1 MSQVIAPSEARLLE
15 MKGITKRFPGV
26 VALSDVTFDL
36 KAAEIHCLVGENGA
50 GKSTLMKILSGLYQA
65 DEGQLLLHGK
75 PIQIRSPIDGLQ
87 QGIGVVYQELELMD
101 DLSIAENMLLGR
113 EPLYRTHIMNWMQ
126 IRATAKRTLAEL
138 GLHLPPN
145 TLVGRL
151 TVAQKQLVA
160 IAKALALHPH
170 ILVLDEPS
178 ATLAGKELDLLFELL
193 RKLRSDGV
201 GLVYISHRLEEVF
214 NLGDR
219 ITVLRDG
226 HVVDTQPVK
235 AVTEHDL
242 IRKMVGREVSR
253 RFPERP
259 QSVES
264 QVLLHVQGLTTDAIR
279 DVSFDLHK
287 GEVLGFAGLVG
298 CGVDSLARALMGI
311 EPIRHGIVTVGEKR
325 SHRLSPQ
332 QVIKSGMILVPEDR
346 KTQGLVLIHPVYDNM
361 SYSGLPRYARWGFI
375 HFRQLTSIL
384 THYRERLN
392 VKTASFG
399 TQVGSLSGGN
409 QQKVILGRVL
419 MTQPRILILDEPT
432 RGIDVGAK
440 AEIYQLILN
449 FAAEGYGVVLISS
462 ELVEVTALSH
472 RILVMSEG
480 VITASMEPP
489 YVEAEILQA
498 ALPKSVEES
507 EEPPP
512 SAMKGEIHGNV

>member
-1 MSQVIAPSEARLLE
+1 MSQTTVPPEECLLE

-36 KAAEIHCLVGENGA
+36 KAGEIHCLVGENGA
-50 GKSTLMKILSGLYQA
+50 GKSTLMKVLSGLYQA
-65 DEGQLLLHGK
+65 DEGQILLQGK
-75 PIQIRSPIDGLQ
+75 PIQIRSPIDGLN

-113 EPLYRTHIMNWMQ
+113 EPLYRTRIINWRQ
-126 IRATAKRTLAEL
+126 IRATATRALEEL

-145 TLVGRL
+145 MLVGRL

-160 IAKALALHPH
+160 IGKALALHPH

-178 ATLAGKELDLLFELL
+178 ATLAGKELDVLFALL
-193 RKLRSDGV
+193 RKLRSEGV
-201 GLVYISHRLEEVF
+201 GLIYISHRLEEIF

-219 ITVLRDG
+219 VTVLRDG
-226 HVVDTQPVK
+226 HIVDTQPMA
-235 AVTEHDL
+235 AVTESDL
-242 IRKMVGREVSR
+242 IRKMVGREVSQ

-264 QVLLHVQGLTTDAIR
+264 RVLLHVQGLTTDAIR

-298 CGVDSLARALMGI
+298 CGLDSLARALMGV
-311 EPIRHGIVTVGEKR
+311 EPIWRGTVTVGNKR
-325 SHRLSPQ
+325 SYHLSPQ

-346 KTQGLVLIHPVYDNM
+346 KTQGLVLIHSVYDNM
-361 SYSGLPRYARWGFI
+361 SYSGLPRYARLGFI
-375 HFRQLTSIL
+375 HFRQLTSML
-384 THYRERLN
+384 TYFRDRLN
-392 VKTASFG
+392 IRTATLG
-399 TQVGSLSGGN
+399 TPAGSLSGGN
-409 QQKVILGRVL
+409 QQKVILARAL
-419 MTQPRILILDEPT
+419 MTEPHILILDEPT

-440 AEIYQLILN
+440 AEIYQLIRNL
-449 FAAEGYGVVLISS
+449 AAEGHAIVLISS
-462 ELVEVTALSH
+462 QLVEVTALSH

-480 VITASMEPP
+480 VVTACMGPP

-498 ALPKSVEES
+498 AFPKSGEES
-507 EEPPP
+507 VAPL
-512 SAMKGEIHGNV
+512 AAV